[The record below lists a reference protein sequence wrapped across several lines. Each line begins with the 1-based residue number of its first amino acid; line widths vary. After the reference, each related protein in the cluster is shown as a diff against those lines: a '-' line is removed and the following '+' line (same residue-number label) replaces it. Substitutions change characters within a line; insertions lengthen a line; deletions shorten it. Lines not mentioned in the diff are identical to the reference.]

1 MRHTS
6 GASFHKEMGDKKK
19 KRGGLITET
28 SSKNLI
34 DEALEKRKRKYII
47 LKSQSN

>member
-6 GASFHKEMGDKKK
+6 GASFHKEMGKKK
-19 KRGGLITET
+19 KKKKKKGGLITET

-47 LKSQSN
+47 LKS